1 MVIGQSLKRGNAQII
16 DVKTDK
22 LLDIKYLFFSF
33 DKKLMVMKNYL
44 FAILLFV
51 FKIGFAQDFQRESI
65 ENIANSEKKASTKI
79 MNLAVNP
86 NTSDYDVTYHKLE
99 VTVNPAVRFISGK
112 VTTTYTALANLSTVT
127 FDLANEIA
135 VSAVKKGTV
144 SLVFL
149 QNGNNELVVTL
160 PAMQIMGSSDTLEI
174 YYSGV
179 PPDNGFS
186 AFATTTHAAAPIM
199 WTLSEPFGARDWWPC
214 KQDLNDKIP
223 NIDVYVTAPSQFTA
237 VANGLEPEAPVINGI
252 NKTTHFRHNYPIPAY
267 LIAFAVTNYA
277 VINQTAGTGANTFP
291 IINYV
296 YPENTGTSLTSQ
308 LSKTPAIMNFYEAT
322 FETYPFAAE
331 KYGHAQF
338 GWGGGMEHTTVSFMN
353 NFSRSLIA
361 HELAHQWF
369 GDKLTCGSW
378 KDIWL
383 NEGFAT
389 YCASLVIENL
399 DGQTAF
405 TTDKN
410 NMITSITN
418 AIGGSVYLTDTE
430 AESVDRIFSSRLSYN
445 KGAMVLNML
454 RLKMGSTSFFQAVK
468 NYLADPALAYKYT
481 STPQFKAHLETVYGS
496 SLSEFFNDWVYGQ
509 GYPKYTITGE
519 NFAPGK
525 VRFLVAQTQSHPSV
539 SFFEMTLPIRIT
551 SASGQTQDLILN
563 NTANNQYIIADANF
577 AMSSFVFDINKDL
590 ISKNNITSLGLV
602 NQELQSASFF
612 PNPATTQL
620 SVSLPENIKVE
631 KTTFFNTLGQKV
643 LSTTNNQANWDVSGF
658 SNGLYLIQ
666 MDTDSGVKTGRFL
679 KQ

>member
-1 MVIGQSLKRGNAQII
+1 MI
-16 DVKTDK
+16 
-22 LLDIKYLFFSF
+22 
-33 DKKLMVMKNYL
+33 MKN
-44 FAILLFV
+44 FIIVAVLLV

-65 ENIANSEKKASTKI
+65 ENIANSEKKASAKI

-86 NTSDYDVTYHKLE
+86 NTSNYDVTYHKLE

-112 VTTTYTALANLSTVT
+112 VTTTYTALADLSAIT
-127 FDLANEIA
+127 FDLANEIT
-135 VSAVKKGTV
+135 VTEVKKGT
-144 SLVFL
+144 LALGFL
-149 QNGNNELVVTL
+149 QNGNNELVITL
-160 PAMQIMGSSDTLEI
+160 PAMQITGSSATLEI
-174 YYSGV
+174 SYSGV
-179 PPDNGFS
+179 PPNNGFS
-186 AFATTTHAAAPIM
+186 AFAATTHAGAPVI

-223 NIDVYVTAPSQFTA
+223 NIDIYVTAPSQFTVA
-237 VANGLEPEAPVINGI
+237 ANGLEFDAIVAGSL
-252 NKTTHFRHNYPIPAY
+252 KTTHFSHNYPIPAY
-267 LIAFAVTNYA
+267 LIAFAVTNYT
-277 VINQTAGTGANTFP
+277 VINQSAGTAPNTFP

-296 YPENTGTSLTSQ
+296 YPESTGTSLTTQ
-308 LSKTPAIMNFYEAT
+308 LNRTPVIMNFYEST
-322 FETYPFAAE
+322 FEKYPFSNE

-405 TTDKN
+405 TNDKIS
-410 NMITSITN
+410 MINSIT
-418 AIGGSVYLTDTE
+418 ATTGGGVYLTDIE
-430 AESVDRIFSSRLSYN
+430 AENVDRIFSTQLSYN

-454 RLKMGSTSFFQAVK
+454 RLKMGSAGFFQGVK

-481 STPQFKAHLETVYGS
+481 STPQFQTHMETVYGS

-509 GYPKYTITGE
+509 GYPKYTISGE

-525 VRFLVAQTQSHPSV
+525 VRFLISQTQSHPSV
-539 SFFEMTLPIRIT
+539 SFFEMTLPIRMT
-551 SASGQTQDLILN
+551 SASGQTQDLLLN

-577 AMSSFVFDINKDL
+577 AMSSFAFDVKKDV
-590 ISKNNITSLGLV
+590 ISKNNVTTLGLV
-602 NQELQSASFF
+602 NQELQSSSFF
-612 PNPATTQL
+612 PNPASTQL
-620 SVSLPENIKVE
+620 SVSLPENINVE
-631 KTTFFNTLGQKV
+631 KTTIFNALGQKV
-643 LSTTNNQANWDVSGF
+643 LSTTNQVSWDVSGF

-666 MDTDSGVKTGRFL
+666 MDTDFGVKTGRFL
-679 KQ
+679 KI